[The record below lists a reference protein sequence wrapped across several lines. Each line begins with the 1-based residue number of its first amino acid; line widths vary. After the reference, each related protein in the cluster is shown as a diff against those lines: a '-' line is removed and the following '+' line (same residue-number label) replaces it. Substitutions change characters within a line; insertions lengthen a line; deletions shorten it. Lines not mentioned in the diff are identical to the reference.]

1 MTGVEAKVNATGL
14 SVLSLGL
21 SCKIESSQQE
31 RAEQEVSQVG
41 CSE

>member
-1 MTGVEAKVNATGL
+1 MTGVEAKVNAMGL

-21 SCKIESSQQE
+21 NCKIESSQQE
-31 RAEQEVSQVG
+31 VSQAG